1 MWYLLSIASGFFY
14 LQKSIYCE
22 NSILCCIVRYS
33 DQCKK
38 LKKAALYIPFSIST
52 VYKKCNAEGNYLLV
66 PQRTE
71 RKRDFGRFYGV
82 ISRTQRIW
90 QSCKSLWH
98 RGFRARK
105 KPVKWLAEI
114 HLVAGA
120 GPFGWKTAT
129 ASYSA
134 SSDCLTTCSLKFVP
148 TLWEICGNFFYCRCY
163 KIALQQPLFKS

>member
-1 MWYLLSIASGFFY
+1 MTGKAPETLALTKLIYGFPESWQEQREAFGMAESPITVIPVWYLLSIASGFFY

-38 LKKAALYIPFSIST
+38 LKKVALYILFSISM

-90 QSCKSLWH
+90 QSCKSL
-98 RGFRARK
+98 
-105 KPVKWLAEI
+105 
-114 HLVAGA
+114 
-120 GPFGWKTAT
+120 
-129 ASYSA
+129 
-134 SSDCLTTCSLKFVP
+134 
-148 TLWEICGNFFYCRCY
+148 
-163 KIALQQPLFKS
+163 